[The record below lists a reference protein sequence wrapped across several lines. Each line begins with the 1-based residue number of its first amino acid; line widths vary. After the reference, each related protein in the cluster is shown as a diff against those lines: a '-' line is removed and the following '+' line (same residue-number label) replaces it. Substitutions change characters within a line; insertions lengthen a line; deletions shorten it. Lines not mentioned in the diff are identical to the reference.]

1 MANTKRWM
9 LAGAIG
15 LFACGNAFAER
26 VRVVDEGGLRE
37 AWTLADGASLGAP
50 AYPAEF
56 AARGDNVCLAIG
68 YAVQPDG
75 STSDF
80 SLLKAWNSASGE
92 DEPQAGYWNAF
103 SQAGAAALSEWR
115 FQPRSEAPGTPT
127 YTVATLHFMG
137 REAVAVDSLAGHC
150 KITDLAGFIQQQKAE
165 RFFTSLD
172 KHQMDRLQR
181 LQNSERL
188 AAAAAAAAR
197 RTAQQLPLPPPPPP
211 STP

>member
-1 MANTKRWM
+1 MANTKLGM
-9 LAGAIG
+9 LAVAIS
-15 LFACGNAFAER
+15 LFAFGNASAER

-37 AWTLADGASLGAP
+37 TWMLADGASLGAP

-68 YAVQPDG
+68 YAVRPDG

-80 SLLKAWNSASGE
+80 SLLKAWNSASGQ
-92 DEPQAGYWNAF
+92 DEPEAGYWNAF
-103 SQAGAAALSEWR
+103 SRAGAAALSDWR
-115 FQPRSEAPGTPT
+115 FQPRGAAPGAPT

-137 REAVAVDSLAGHC
+137 REAVAVDDLTGHC
-150 KITDLAGFIQQQKAE
+150 KVSDLAGFIQQQKAE

-188 AAAAAAAAR
+188 AAAAASAAR
-197 RTAQQLPLPPPPPP
+197 RTAQRLPPPPSSP
-211 STP
+211 TP